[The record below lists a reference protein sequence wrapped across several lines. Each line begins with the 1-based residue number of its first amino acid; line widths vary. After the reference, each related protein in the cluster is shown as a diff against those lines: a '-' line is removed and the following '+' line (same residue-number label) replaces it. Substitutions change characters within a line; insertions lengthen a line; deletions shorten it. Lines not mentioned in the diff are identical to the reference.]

1 MIYIS
6 AIIRIIVCFLLQNDW
21 CEDEGNLKLSMIR
34 NTVFTVTGIGIIIL
48 YAMSGNTGNL
58 YRTRMVTAII

>member
-21 CEDEGNLKLSMIR
+21 CGDEGKLKLSMIR

>member
-1 MIYIS
+1 
-6 AIIRIIVCFLLQNDW
+6 
-21 CEDEGNLKLSMIR
+21 MIR